1 MKRIFIFLL
10 YFIPIPLFIITINYF
25 ADPANIF
32 SKDYEKGIVEY
43 LVKGNNVTNVV
54 NYKERLLQKY
64 FIEKI
69 EKCPDVMVLGSS
81 RIMQIRSEVINSGRL
96 INNGV
101 SISTLEDCLATYYM
115 YEKRGCSVKKVIIG
129 LEPYMLNEGHGQ
141 SEWRYLEDEFND
153 FFNNLKI
160 STIRKKA
167 SRKTFLFYLSKYNVL
182 LSSSYFKASFNY
194 LIQGKYNHYI
204 PTTNRIN
211 DGFTRLSDGSI
222 YYDRIYR
229 TASPDEVEYRANSYI
244 TDEPAFP
251 FLKNFT
257 TLSERYKELFSA
269 FILYL
274 QKQNIEVEFILSP
287 FHPIFYNHFTQD
299 KYYHIV
305 FECEN
310 YYRAFASANNIRV
323 FGSYDPHK
331 LGFDNSHFLDG
342 FHCKDEAII
351 KILE

>member
-141 SEWRYLEDEFND
+141 SEWRYLED
-153 FFNNLKI
+153 
-160 STIRKKA
+160 
-167 SRKTFLFYLSKYNVL
+167 
-182 LSSSYFKASFNY
+182 
-194 LIQGKYNHYI
+194 
-204 PTTNRIN
+204 
-211 DGFTRLSDGSI
+211 
-222 YYDRIYR
+222 
-229 TASPDEVEYRANSYI
+229 
-244 TDEPAFP
+244 
-251 FLKNFT
+251 
-257 TLSERYKELFSA
+257 
-269 FILYL
+269 
-274 QKQNIEVEFILSP
+274 
-287 FHPIFYNHFTQD
+287 
-299 KYYHIV
+299 
-305 FECEN
+305 
-310 YYRAFASANNIRV
+310 
-323 FGSYDPHK
+323 
-331 LGFDNSHFLDG
+331 
-342 FHCKDEAII
+342 
-351 KILE
+351 